1 MAARTGDGEPL
12 KRLGDD
18 VDLVVGPLDPVFQRV
33 HRLVPVLHH
42 AEVGGAHEGFVD
54 SKRRVHPGVGNQVA
68 GHMFPDELVVRDVGV
83 QGPDQVVAV
92 TPRGWSVGIAF
103 APVGLAVAD
112 QVHPV
117 AGPALAE
124 MGRVQEVVHQVFVG
138 PRRGVGDE
146 GLDLSGEGRESSQ
159 VVGKAPD
166 QCVPVR
172 RRRRLQPLLF
182 QSGQNEPVHGLSQPT
197 GVVHRRRGDG
207 SDRLPGPVAALSGFQ
222 MESFTRIRR
231 GRRGIGPRGAHPDP
245 FDEGLDL
252 RVRKRSGGRHQR
264 RPSLDA
270 MDQGALVRLAG
281 NDGRTRNA
289 SLDQVF
295 APVQAQSGERRRRL
309 GAVAFVAAVGQQGAD
324 LFFEEFERGG
334 VGRGGP
340 ETREAGQERETCAQ
354 ACRKTLHD

>member
-1 MAARTGDGEPL
+1 MVVAARTGDGEPL

-54 SKRRVHPGVGNQVA
+54 SERRVHPGGGKEVA
-68 GHMFPDELVVRDVGV
+68 RHMLPDELVVRNVGI
-83 QGPDQVVAV
+83 QAPDQVVAV

-117 AGPALAE
+117 ASPVLAKL
-124 MGRVQEVVHQVFVG
+124 GRVQEFVHQVFVG
-138 PRRGVGDE
+138 PRRGVADE
-146 GLDLSGEGRESSQ
+146 GLDLSGEGWESSQ

-172 RRRRLQPLLF
+172 RRRRLQPFLL
-182 QSGQNEPVHGLSQPT
+182 QSGQDEPVQGLVRPT
-197 GVVHRRRGDG
+197 GVGHRRRGDG

-222 MESFTRIRR
+222 MECLARVRR
-231 GRRGIGPRGAHPDP
+231 SRRGIGPRGSHLHP

-281 NDGRTRNA
+281 NDGRARYA

-295 APVQAQSGERRRRL
+295 TPVQAQSGEGRRRL
-309 GAVAFVAAVGQQGAD
+309 GAVAFVALVGQQGAD

-334 VGRGGP
+334 VDRGGP
-340 ETREAGQERETCAQ
+340 ETGKA
-354 ACRKTLHD
+354 D